1 MTDVNVLNV
10 NLYGNPIGTLT
21 NVGGDRTIFA
31 FTDAY
36 IEDAERP
43 TLGLAFKDEFGELRT
58 EFRMYQKRVSPFFS
72 NLLPEGRLRTY
83 LAEQAAV
90 NQERE
95 FHLLWALGCDLPGAV
110 TINSADR
117 ESWPQIRTGGEGG
130 HGSDHREST
139 LRFSLAGVQFKFSA
153 VMEPIGGLAI
163 PASGDGGSWIVKL
176 SSHRFDAVP
185 ENEFSMMKLAQL
197 VGIDVPEIDL
207 VSVNAI
213 KNLPGG
219 IDGLGSNAL
228 VIERFD
234 RLSDGSRVHI
244 EDFAQVFGIFPERK
258 YRSASFRSVAQVVA
272 AECTEADIIEF
283 VRRLTFNMLI
293 GNADMHL
300 KNWSLI
306 YRDRQHA
313 SLAPAYDFV
322 STIPYIPGNDGNMK
336 ISRRKGFSDFS
347 VDELTH
353 LAVSASIPKKMAI
366 DTAKET
372 TSLFRE
378 FWAREAPNL
387 PIGKEVISTVE
398 SHMTRVPI
406 LREL

>member
-1 MTDVNVLNV
+1 MTDVTVLNV
-10 NLYGNPIGTLT
+10 SLYGNPVGTLT

-36 IEDAERP
+36 IENAERP

-58 EFRMYQKRVSPFFS
+58 EFRIFQKRISPFFS
-72 NLLPEGRLRTY
+72 NLLPEGRLRRY
-83 LAEQAAV
+83 LAEQAGV

-110 TINSADR
+110 TITSADG
-117 ESWPQIRTGGEGG
+117 ESWPPICTDGEEGLAR
-130 HGSDHREST
+130 DRRQNT
-139 LRFSLAGVQFKFSA
+139 LRFSLAGVQLKFSA
-153 VMEPIGGLAI
+153 VMEPMGGLAV

-176 SSHRFDAVP
+176 PSHRFDAVP

-197 VGIDVPEIDL
+197 VGMNVPAIDL
-207 VSVNAI
+207 VPVNAI
-213 KNLPGG
+213 KNLPDG

-234 RLSDGSRVHI
+234 RLADGSRVHI
-244 EDFAQVFGIFPERK
+244 EDFAQVYGIFPERK
-258 YRSASFRSVAQVVA
+258 YRSASFRNVAQVVA
-272 AECTEADIIEF
+272 TECADANIIELF
-283 VRRLTFNMLI
+283 RRLTFNMLI

-306 YRDRQHA
+306 YHDRRHA
-313 SLAPAYDFV
+313 SLAPAYDIV
-322 STIPYIPGNDGNMK
+322 STIPYIPGNDTNMK
-336 ISRRKGFSDFS
+336 ISRSKGFSDFS

-353 LAVSASIPKKMAI
+353 LAVKASIPKKMAI
-366 DTAKET
+366 DTAEET

-378 FWAREAPNL
+378 IWAREAPNL
-387 PIGKEVISTVE
+387 PIGKEVISAVE
-398 SHMTRVPI
+398 SHMTKVPI

>member
-1 MTDVNVLNV
+1 MTDVTVLNV
-10 NLYGNPIGTLT
+10 SLYGNPVGTLT

-36 IEDAERP
+36 IENAERP

-58 EFRMYQKRVSPFFS
+58 EFRIFQKRISPFFS
-72 NLLPEGRLRTY
+72 NLLPEGRLRRY
-83 LAEQAAV
+83 LAEQAGV

-110 TINSADR
+110 TITSADG
-117 ESWPQIRTGGEGG
+117 ESWPPICTGGEEGLAR
-130 HGSDHREST
+130 DRRQNT
-139 LRFSLAGVQFKFSA
+139 LRFSLAGVQLKFSA
-153 VMEPIGGLAI
+153 VMEPMGGLAV

-176 SSHRFDAVP
+176 PSHRFDAVP

-197 VGIDVPEIDL
+197 VGMNVPAIDL
-207 VSVNAI
+207 VPVNAI
-213 KNLPGG
+213 KNLPDG

-234 RLSDGSRVHI
+234 RLADGSRVHI
-244 EDFAQVFGIFPERK
+244 EDFAQVYGIFPERK
-258 YRSASFRSVAQVVA
+258 YRSASFRNVAQVVA
-272 AECTEADIIEF
+272 TECADANIIELF
-283 VRRLTFNMLI
+283 RRLTFNMLI

-306 YRDRQHA
+306 YHDRRHA
-313 SLAPAYDFV
+313 SLAPAYDIV
-322 STIPYIPGNDGNMK
+322 STIPYIPGNDTNMK
-336 ISRRKGFSDFS
+336 ISRSKGFSDFS

-353 LAVSASIPKKMAI
+353 LAVKASIPKKMAI
-366 DTAKET
+366 DTAEET

-378 FWAREAPNL
+378 IWAREAPNL
-387 PIGKEVISTVE
+387 PIGKEVISAVE
-398 SHMTRVPI
+398 SHMTKVPI